1 MPQRIEREGRR
12 PTQRPCTALPRDG
25 SREATM
31 NVADILKQ
39 KPSRIV
45 TVRQNESV
53 AVAAMIMKREGIGG
67 LLVKDVVRTE
77 GNTPLG
83 MFTERDIVYAIVEH
97 GAAALEIPVGE
108 LMTKKIISC
117 SPQDDLARV
126 KQLMTQHRI
135 RHLPVFEG
143 EQLIGVV
150 GIRDVI
156 AVEAEAAAPSAA
168 AVA

>member
-1 MPQRIEREGRR
+1 
-12 PTQRPCTALPRDG
+12 
-25 SREATM
+25 M

-45 TVRQNESV
+45 TVRQNETV
-53 AVAAMIMKREGIGG
+53 AIAAMIMKREGTGA

-83 MFTERDIVYAIVEH
+83 MFTERDIVHAVVEH
-97 GAAALEIPVGE
+97 GAAALQIPVGQ
-108 LMTKKIISC
+108 LMTKKIIGC
-117 SPQDDLARV
+117 SPNDDLLRV
-126 KQLMTQHRI
+126 KQLMTQHHI

-156 AVEAEAAAPSAA
+156 AIEAGAPPQA

>member
-1 MPQRIEREGRR
+1 
-12 PTQRPCTALPRDG
+12 
-25 SREATM
+25 M
-31 NVADILKQ
+31 NVSDILKRM
-39 KPSRIV
+39 PSRII
-45 TVRQNESV
+45 TVRQNETV
-53 AVAAMIMKREGIGG
+53 AMAATIMKREGVGA

-83 MFTERDIVYAIVEH
+83 MFTERDIVNAIVEH
-97 GAAALEIPVGE
+97 GAAALQIPVGQ

-117 SPQDDLARV
+117 TPQDDLLRV

-135 RHLPVFEG
+135 RHLPVYEG
-143 EQLIGVV
+143 EQLISVM

-156 AVEAEAAAPSAA
+156 AFEAGAPEQA

>member
-1 MPQRIEREGRR
+1 
-12 PTQRPCTALPRDG
+12 
-25 SREATM
+25 M
-31 NVADILKQ
+31 NVADILKR

-45 TVRQNESV
+45 TVRQSESV
-53 AVAAMIMKREGIGG
+53 ATAAMIMKREGIGG

-83 MFTERDIVYAIVEH
+83 MFTERDIVNAIVEH
-97 GAAALEIPVGE
+97 GAAALQIPVGE
-108 LMTKKIISC
+108 LMTKKIIGC
-117 SPQDDLARV
+117 SPHDDILKV
-126 KQLMTQHRI
+126 KQLMSQHHI

-156 AVEAEAAAPSAA
+156 AAEAETAPAASAA
-168 AVA
+168 

>member
-1 MPQRIEREGRR
+1 
-12 PTQRPCTALPRDG
+12 
-25 SREATM
+25 M

-45 TVRQNESV
+45 TVRQNETV
-53 AVAAMIMKREGIGG
+53 AVAAMIMKRENIGA

-83 MFTERDIVYAIVEH
+83 MFTERDIVHAIVDH
-97 GAAALEIPVGE
+97 GPNALTTPVGQ

-117 SPQDDLARV
+117 RPQDDLETV
-126 KQLMTQHRI
+126 KRLMNQHGI
-135 RHLPVFEG
+135 RHLPVVEG
-143 EQLIGVV
+143 GQLIGVV

-156 AVEAEAAAPSAA
+156 SVATAPIEQPPT
-168 AVA
+168 VAHA

>member
-1 MPQRIEREGRR
+1 
-12 PTQRPCTALPRDG
+12 
-25 SREATM
+25 M
-31 NVADILKQ
+31 NVADILRQ

-53 AVAAMIMKREGIGG
+53 AVAAMIMKRENIGA

-83 MFTERDIVYAIVEH
+83 MFTERDIVHAIVDR
-97 GAAALEIPVGE
+97 GAAALDTPVGQ

-117 SPQDDLARV
+117 RPQDDLQTV
-126 KQLMTQHRI
+126 KQLMNQHRI
-135 RHLPVFEG
+135 RHLPVFDDG
-143 EQLIGVV
+143 QLIGIV
-150 GIRDVI
+150 GIRDLLDL
-156 AVEAEAAAPSAA
+156 EAAPAQPAPAA

>member
-1 MPQRIEREGRR
+1 
-12 PTQRPCTALPRDG
+12 
-25 SREATM
+25 M

-45 TVRQNESV
+45 TVRQNETV
-53 AVAAMIMKREGIGG
+53 AVAAMIMKRENIGA

-83 MFTERDIVYAIVEH
+83 MFTERDIVHAIVDH
-97 GAAALEIPVGE
+97 GPNALTTPVGQ

-117 SPQDDLARV
+117 RPQDDLETV
-126 KQLMTQHRI
+126 KRLMNQHGI
-135 RHLPVFEG
+135 RHLPVVEG
-143 EQLIGVV
+143 GQLIGVV

-156 AVEAEAAAPSAA
+156 SVATAPIEQPST
-168 AVA
+168 VAHA